1 MAFASRKGRA
11 LKIQFLNGG
20 LANQVFQYI
29 FARYYEL
36 SHPGDKMYMDDT
48 YFATYTVHNGYELEN
63 VFGVRPHMLSGCFD
77 GKVWNFILEEKRR
90 GKSVPQ
96 ILQENQVDIQMVT
109 EMGNYGDFNPFDGQ
123 VFSIPGNGYYPE
135 ILDVPGNIYYHG
147 YWIHKSWFGKYAE
160 AFLQELRFP
169 EITDER
175 NLRYQDRIRST
186 HSVSVH
192 VRRGDYEALKLELD
206 PEEYRGGMEVF
217 RGQAPGE
224 WHLFVFS
231 DDIGWC
237 RSHAQQLGFGCF
249 SEITYVEGNT
259 AGQNFRDMQLMAMC
273 EAMILSNSAFSYL
286 AALLNP
292 GRKYTLNLS
301 DREL

>member
-96 ILQENQVDIQMVT
+96 ILQENQVDIQM
-109 EMGNYGDFNPFDGQ
+109 
-123 VFSIPGNGYYPE
+123 E
-135 ILDVPGNIYYHG
+135 IGR
-147 YWIHKSWFGKYAE
+147 A
-160 AFLQELRFP
+160 
-169 EITDER
+169 
-175 NLRYQDRIRST
+175 
-186 HSVSVH
+186 H
-192 VRRGDYEALKLELD
+192 V
-206 PEEYRGGMEVF
+206 
-217 RGQAPGE
+217 
-224 WHLFVFS
+224 
-231 DDIGWC
+231 
-237 RSHAQQLGFGCF
+237 
-249 SEITYVEGNT
+249 
-259 AGQNFRDMQLMAMC
+259 
-273 EAMILSNSAFSYL
+273 
-286 AALLNP
+286 
-292 GRKYTLNLS
+292 
-301 DREL
+301 